1 MNIGQNQPEDT
12 SLNDDAES
20 WTAGDEVS
28 RSAARYIGTL
38 LKERYLIE
46 RRIGRGGVGVVYLAR
61 DQQLMSK
68 PVVVKVMLEEL
79 GGTTLQEWFRRKF
92 RQEIEALSRIDHPG
106 VVGVLDAGEMPDG
119 RPWLVTQ
126 FIEGGSLRALMQSG
140 PLSLERVAD
149 FMRQIGHALSAAHDK
164 GVFHRDI
171 KPENIMIQ
179 RLSEGEELVKLI
191 DFGIAT
197 VKDSQLAASREVTR
211 AAGTLPYMAPEQLR
225 GRPVAASD
233 IYALGVVAYEML
245 TGQPP
250 FDADSPVHLAELQ
263 RAGVEIRPS
272 ALRPDLPAEAEAIIL
287 KAMAWA
293 PEERFERARTF
304 GDELARALTA
314 RGTARRA
321 GYRQAETEP
330 VAMAA
335 TAEAGQKS
343 ESFSA
348 ALPAVEIAH
357 VLYVRIVR
365 YSALPLDQQTRAL
378 QQLQNI
384 VLHSPEFRQAQ
395 SQNQLISLPASDG
408 LALVFFRSAVA
419 PVKCALE
426 LANAA
431 GPQLNLKMGIHSGPV
446 SRIAD
451 INAHRLVT
459 GGGVAVAQQVAELG
473 DEGHILISGAVAD
486 VLRQLS
492 GWADKLHELG
502 EAVLSPGL
510 KVHLYNLCD
519 GPLGNPNRPAVTGL
533 TSPVTT
539 HPVEPVVSRLAGL
552 KWYPAAALALV
563 VLLVGLALAPKVMS
577 LFPTAVTPPPTPV
590 QPPSRT
596 LTYWVLVEKYRG
608 KKLSEPLRFPQ
619 EVLLGEKDQVR
630 LGVSSPQSGYL
641 YVIGEGPEKDEG
653 LPRYNLLFPHPQSN
667 RGEAQLAAGQ
677 QQLIPETTVL
687 ELDSRTGTET
697 IWLIWSAQA
706 LPLMESA
713 RDVLDPVN
721 RVQIRGKAT
730 IRAIESLLRTAASP
744 ARRIDEEKKQTTV
757 SAAGD
762 LVIQRVLFA
771 HG

>member
-1 MNIGQNQPEDT
+1 MNTGQNQPEEI
-12 SLNDDAES
+12 SLSDEAES

-28 RSAARYIGTL
+28 HSSARYIGTL
-38 LKERYLIE
+38 LKGRYLIE

-61 DQQLMSK
+61 DQQLMAK

-79 GGTTLQEWFRRKF
+79 EGTTLQEWFRRKF
-92 RQEIEALSRIDHPG
+92 RQEIEALTRIDHPG

-126 FIEGGSLRALMQSG
+126 FIEGGSLRTLMQSG
-140 PLSLERVAD
+140 PLSLDRVAD
-149 FMRQIGHALSAAHDK
+149 IMRQIGHALSAAHDK

-179 RLSEGEELVKLI
+179 QLSEGEELVKLI

-250 FDADSPVHLAELQ
+250 FDPDSPVHLAELQ
-263 RAGVEIRPS
+263 RAGVEPRPS

-287 KAMAWA
+287 KALSWA

-304 GDELARALTA
+304 GDELARALTV
-314 RGTARRA
+314 RESARRI

-330 VAMAA
+330 VAMVA
-335 TAEAGQKS
+335 TAEAGRKS
-343 ESFSA
+343 DLLSA
-348 ALPAVEIAH
+348 ALPTVEIAH

-365 YSALPLDQQTRAL
+365 YCALPLDQQTQAL
-378 QQLQNI
+378 QRLQNI
-384 VLHSPEFRQAQ
+384 VLRSPEFRQAQ
-395 SQNQLISLPASDG
+395 SQNQLISLPASEG

-426 LANAA
+426 LASAA
-431 GPQLNLKMGIHSGPV
+431 GPQLKLKMGIHSGPV

-459 GGGVAVAQQVAELG
+459 GGGIAVAQQVAELG
-473 DEGHILISGAVAD
+473 GEGHILISGAAAD
-486 VLRQLS
+486 LLRQLS

-502 EAVLSPGL
+502 EVVLSPGL

-519 GPLGNPNRPAVTGL
+519 GPLGNPNRPTVPGL
-533 TSPVTT
+533 TSPATT
-539 HPVEPVVSRLAGL
+539 HPVEPVSRLAGL
-552 KWYPAAALALV
+552 KWYLAAALALV
-563 VLLVGLALAPKVMS
+563 VLLVGLTLAPKVRH
-577 LFPTAVTPPPTPV
+577 LFTAAVAPSPTPV

-608 KKLSEPLRFPQ
+608 KKLGEPLRFPQ
-619 EVLLGEKDQVR
+619 EVLLGERDQVR

-641 YVIGEGPEKDEG
+641 YVIGEGPEKEEG

-667 RGEAQLAAGQ
+667 RGQAQLAAGQ

-697 IWLIWSAQA
+697 LWLIWSAQA

-721 RVQIRGKAT
+721 RVQIKGKAT

-757 SAAGD
+757 SAAGE